1 VAGAG
6 VAGGRS
12 GRRLSGAA
20 TGAQRRSARALRARL
35 LAWYHRERRD
45 LPWRRTRDPY
55 AIWISESMLQQT
67 RVETVLPYYDR
78 FLARFPDVA
87 SLARADLEE
96 VLGLW
101 TGLGYYSRARNLHR
115 AARLLVERH
124 AGRLPEDA
132 AALCALPGIGP
143 YTAGAV
149 ASIAFDRPE
158 PVVDGNVARVL
169 SRLRGIR
176 EEIGGG
182 AGRRRLWQE
191 AALLAEGP
199 EPGALNQALMELG
212 ATLCSVQRPRC
223 GACPVAR
230 ACEARRAGDAE
241 ALPRKARRAPVRV
254 VEAVA
259 GLVLRRGRALAV
271 RRPDRGLLASL
282 WELPGGDLLAGER
295 PRDALARTLA
305 ERVGLRPAEAS
316 ALGVV
321 EHGFTH
327 LRLRL
332 HVFRC
337 RGAAGRVSL
346 RDFTAHRWLAPREL
360 RALPQGG
367 PMRKAL
373 ALALAGAV

>member
-1 VAGAG
+1 MGRDARPRPLAGA
-6 VAGGRS
+6 AA
-12 GRRLSGAA
+12 GRRGELKP
-20 TGAQRRSARALRARL
+20 ARASLRARL
-35 LAWYHRERRD
+35 LAWYHAQRRD

-67 RVETVLPYYDR
+67 RVETVLPYYAR

-87 SLARADLEE
+87 ALAGAPLEE

-115 AARLLVERH
+115 AAQVVVERH
-124 AGRLPEDA
+124 AGRLPDEA
-132 AALCALPGIGP
+132 AALRELPGVGP

-158 PVVDGNVARVL
+158 PVVDGNVVRVL
-169 SRLRGIR
+169 TRLRGIR
-176 EEIGGG
+176 EDVGG
-182 AGRRRLWQE
+182 AAVKKRLWQQA
-191 AALLAEGP
+191 AALARGP

-212 ATLCSVQRPRC
+212 ATLCTPRAPRC
-223 GACPVAR
+223 EACPVAR
-230 ACEARRAGDAE
+230 DCDARRAGDAE
-241 ALPRKARRAPVRV
+241 SLPRKAKRAAQRE

-271 RRPDRGLLASL
+271 QRPERGLLAGM
-282 WELPGGDLLAGER
+282 WELPGGELLPGER
-295 PRDALARTLA
+295 PADALSARLR
-305 ERVGLRPAEAS
+305 ERVGLRIAES
-316 ALGVV
+316 HALGPV
-321 EHGFTH
+321 EHVFTH

-337 RGAAGRVSL
+337 GTASGRVRL
-346 RDFTAHRWLAPREL
+346 RGPASHRWLAADAL

-367 PMRKAL
+367 PTRKAL
-373 ALALAGAV
+373 ALALGAAT